1 MDKQVITGFI
11 RLQDK
16 DIVSQ
21 IPIGVIPLGKT
32 NRFYNREFNSS
43 NQNART
49 LGNAA
54 MAIIKGTTRHI
65 DVIEIASDRVRPTY
79 CLSGLNWG
87 LFQEVK
93 AKIDAKKHW
102 WAGPWKR
109 QMAFITRT
117 LRNWPSF
124 YSAELNFDGCG
135 IDKIPELYSEVESG
149 VVQSSDRIKNDALLP
164 SSETSKDD
172 KTPSINTDMC
182 TMNLQIGKDQGDSKL
197 HIQLLDSNIL
207 RADFITNGIKWLKN
221 NFNNVKSDS
230 YKEYFA
236 EQVTLW
242 PRMDCAT
249 FFHIDGEE
257 FEAKDVSVKIHKN
270 KLLIFK

>member
-1 MDKQVITGFI
+1 MDEQVITGFI

-32 NRFYNREFNSS
+32 NRFFNREFKGSG
-43 NQNART
+43 QNART

-54 MAIIKGTTRHI
+54 MAIVKGATRHI
-65 DVIEIASDRVRPTY
+65 NVIEVASDGVRPTY

-102 WAGPWKR
+102 WAGPWKK

-124 YSAELNFDGCG
+124 YSAELGFDGCS
-135 IDKIPELYSEVESG
+135 IDRIPELYNDVENST
-149 VVQSSDRIKNDALLP
+149 VKSADRKKNDMSIP
-164 SSETSKDD
+164 SSETSRDD
-172 KTPSINTDMC
+172 PSINTEIC
-182 TMNLQIGKDQGDSKL
+182 TMNLQIGNDHGDPKL
-197 HIQLLDSNIL
+197 HMQLLDSNIL
-207 RADFITNGIKWLKN
+207 KADFISNGIKWMKN
-221 NFNNVKSDS
+221 NFNIVRSDS

-236 EQVTLW
+236 EQVTLR
-242 PRMDCAT
+242 PKMDCAT

-257 FEAKDVSVKIHKN
+257 FEAKDITVKIHKN
-270 KLLIFK
+270 KLLFFN